1 MKPFKFNDFFFLKWT
16 HFKKHV
22 KLSRKEDKKSLAGKY
37 FVTFNKKKVF
47 REFDDSGE
55 FAPNKVAIQ
64 KNAFLFNVWKQP

>member
-1 MKPFKFNDFFFLKWT
+1 MHFRKYVKFHEK
-16 HFKKHV
+16 
-22 KLSRKEDKKSLAGKY
+22 RIKKSLARKY

-64 KNAFLFNVWKQP
+64 KNVWKQP

>member
-1 MKPFKFNDFFFLKWT
+1 MHFRKYVKFHEK
-16 HFKKHV
+16 
-22 KLSRKEDKKSLAGKY
+22 RIKKSLARKY